1 MALELIIAGFVLA
14 LFLVS
19 FVIMF
24 LLGYKDALKYKVEDP
39 TKIDDLL
46 VGEGFEPDVFEALK
60 LEDNL
65 LHRELN
71 DEELRYFL
79 MLVEEGYRGDILIK
93 KFMEFSRQF
102 QDHH

>member
-1 MALELIIAGFVLA
+1 MGLELLIAGFVLA

-24 LLGYKDALKYKVEDP
+24 LLGYRDALKYKVEDP

-46 VGEGFEPDVFEALK
+46 AGEGFDNDTFQALK
-60 LEDNL
+60 IIEEN
-65 LHRELN
+65 LHRELK
-71 DEELRYFL
+71 DEELKLFL
-79 MLVEEGYRGDILIK
+79 MLVEEGYHGEILIK
-93 KFMEFSRQF
+93 KFMEQARQF